1 VCISRSRI
9 WAKPLPHFE
18 ETAIPVAM
26 DADIASEYDQTRA
39 LLKDYLVQRRWE
51 GDSTFR
57 GAYLQWSMSWVNA
70 PFRDTEVIHNMRHP
84 ITNEI
89 KPHTV
94 AKIASYG
101 EERIYAKEQALIDI
115 LREELAQ
122 TIAPVL
128 STCVKQAPR
137 TFNHAMNASFVNTSK
152 VRSPSS

>member
-1 VCISRSRI
+1 
-9 WAKPLPHFE
+9 
-18 ETAIPVAM
+18 M
-26 DADIASEYDQTRA
+26 DADVAAQHDNTRQR
-39 LLKDYLVQRRWE
+39 LKDYLIQRKWE
-51 GDSTFR
+51 GDNSFR

-115 LREELAQ
+115 SARRISA
-122 TIAPVL
+122 TIAHAL
-128 STCVKQAPR
+128 SICVKQAPR
-137 TFNHAMNASFVNTSK
+137 TSNHAMNASFVSTSK
-152 VRSPSS
+152 ARSPSS